1 MQYSVCN
8 KHVQTAFDKLLICT
22 AIMHIFTDNNE
33 LLVSE
38 EAARLLRLSKASLW
52 DKCRGQN
59 PIPHIRLNSRTFRF
73 RKSDLELWL
82 KERSR

>member
-1 MQYSVCN
+1 
-8 KHVQTAFDKLLICT
+8 
-22 AIMHIFTDNNE
+22 MHIFTDNNE